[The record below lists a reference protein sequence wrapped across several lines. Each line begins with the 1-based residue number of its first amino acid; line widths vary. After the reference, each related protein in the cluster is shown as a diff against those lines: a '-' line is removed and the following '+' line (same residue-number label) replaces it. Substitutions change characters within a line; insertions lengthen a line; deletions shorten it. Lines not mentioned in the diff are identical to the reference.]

1 MNVKNVLI
9 YAAKKV
15 IMKDIVRLRNIML
28 QNATLMLHQKAPTL
42 YAVVAERINTV
53 LVIIVTKITVL

>member
-42 YAVVAERINTV
+42 YAVVGERINTV